1 MKTKNHRILLMIAY
15 TVLISLALLRV
26 ISHGFDS
33 PFYGAL
39 IKGQA
44 DPFGFMVF
52 TLMGL
57 YPLSFLLSN
66 FILKRHMTLTDKILS
81 GLSFAF
87 GAFALLPSY
96 FKPYVRKDRPD
107 IIRSTFMVW
116 TGLGLT
122 LMVMVY
128 GFMLGDTSS
137 FFESFFA
144 DTLIHIMTLDFIT
157 LTFLSVLIAS
167 EHTRFW
173 HWVLI
178 PLIGWWA
185 ILLD

>member
-1 MKTKNHRILLMIAY
+1 MKTSKHRLVLKIVYVLLVALALYRIL
-15 TVLISLALLRV
+15 T
-26 ISHGFDS
+26 HGLDS
-33 PFYGAL
+33 PFLKAL
-39 IKGQA
+39 LKGEA
-44 DPFGFMVF
+44 DPFGFMMF

-66 FILKRHMTLTDKILS
+66 FILKRDMTLTDKILS

-87 GAFALLPSY
+87 GAFTLVPSY
-96 FKPYVRKDRPD
+96 FKPYVRKERPD
-107 IIRSTFMVW
+107 IVRITFIVW
-116 TGLGLT
+116 ACLGST
-122 LMVMVY
+122 LMIMVY
-128 GFMLGDTSS
+128 GLMLGDTSL
-137 FFESFFA
+137 FFEAFFK
-144 DTLIHIMTLDFIT
+144 DTLIHIMTLDFLT

-173 HWVLI
+173 HWTLI